1 MSDNDNL
8 PPGCSVSDLPGNSEL
23 DAYIE
28 NFTEDNFY
36 DVAMFCEWIEDK
48 TAIQHPRPVFGLAS
62 CNITNAVMRYL
73 LEFEEIDKA
82 WQALLAD
89 RAESEYWESRMPAE
103 REE

>member
-28 NFTEDNFY
+28 KYTDDNFY
-36 DVAMFCEWIEDK
+36 DVAMFCEWLEDK
-48 TAIQHPRPVFGLAS
+48 TSNNFEKSLFGDAM

-73 LEFEEIDKA
+73 LEFKDIDDD
-82 WQALLAD
+82 WQSLLAD
-89 RAESEYWESRMPAE
+89 RAQALYWESRMPAE